1 MSDKLYSRKIIHIP
15 KFEFKKVN
23 RFKVILYLIF
33 IISFILIGYYLYI
46 AFPIFKSSCESA
58 AGSLAIHITN
68 ESVMEVM
75 QNYTYEDFMKVQKT
89 DSGKIN
95 LVEANIVTINQAI
108 SKIVSEIQKK
118 IDKAPRTN
126 VFINMGSISGISNLK
141 IIGAQFDIELETA
154 GRIYSDLQ
162 TEFEA
167 VGINQTLHK
176 IFVKL
181 NTDIGI
187 LTPYG
192 NFKRNFETTV
202 LLTQAIIIGDIPE
215 TYYDFNGSYTN
226 EEDVAMEAM

>member
-1 MSDKLYSRKIIHIP
+1 MADKLYSRKRIRIP
-15 KFEFKKVN
+15 NLKFKKVN
-23 RFKVILYLIF
+23 HFKLVLYLICVIIF
-33 IISFILIGYYLYI
+33 IIIGCFLYT

-58 AGSLAIHITN
+58 AGSLATHITN

-75 QNYTYEDFMKVQKT
+75 QNYTYEDFMNVQKES
-89 DSGKIN
+89 SGKIN
-95 LVEANIVTINQAI
+95 LLEANIVTINQAI
-108 SKIVSEIQKK
+108 SKIVSNIQKK
-118 IDKAPRTN
+118 IDDAPRTN
-126 VFINMGSISGISNLK
+126 VFINMGSVSGISNFK
-141 IIGAQFDIELETA
+141 NIGPQFDIELETA
-154 GRIYSDLQ
+154 GRIFSNLQ

-176 IFVKL
+176 IYVKL

-192 NFKRNFETTV
+192 SFKRNFETTV